1 VTAAALASENKIF
14 AHPASVDSI
23 PTSGNKEDYVSMGM
37 TAALKLKQIVT
48 NTRDVLAIEAMA
60 AAQALDFLS
69 PLKTSKRGQAA
80 HEAIRSV
87 SPTVEKDRA
96 MSDDFAKIAHI
107 ISSGRLAQVLR

>member
-1 VTAAALASENKIF
+1 
-14 AHPASVDSI
+14 
-23 PTSGNKEDYVSMGM
+23 
-37 TAALKLKQIVT
+37 
-48 NTRDVLAIEAMA
+48 
-60 AAQALDFLS
+60 LS

-107 ISSGRLAQVLR
+107 ISSGRLAEVLR